1 MMLTTP
7 FGRIKII
14 ADGHEIAYEAI
25 PYNSTVK
32 SIKLQPLSGSYR
44 ITVPA
49 WAYREIRCVVEWNC
63 TPIENTGASGERYR
77 DAEFIR
83 GSDILTIGV
92 EDESPDF
99 DTERYPAGMGYILRE
114 RVESVTFGVAWA
126 DDYTD
131 GDVRTWLA
139 ADPG

>member
-14 ADGHEIAYEAI
+14 ADGQEITYKPV
-25 PYNSTVK
+25 PYQSNVK
-32 SIKLQPLSGSYR
+32 SIREQPLIGSYR

-63 TPIENTGASGERYR
+63 TPIENTGSSGERYR
-77 DAEFIR
+77 DAEFIY

-92 EDESPDF
+92 EDENPAF

-114 RVESVTFGVAWA
+114 PVESVTFGVAWA
-126 DDYTD
+126 DDYSD
-131 GDVRTWLA
+131 GDRRTWLA

>member
-1 MMLTTP
+1 MMLNTP
-7 FGRIKII
+7 FGQIKIF
-14 ADGHEIAYEAI
+14 ADGRENAYEAV
-25 PYNSTVK
+25 PYECPVK
-32 SIKLQPLSGSYR
+32 SVKLHPLAGSYR

-49 WAYREIRCVVEWNC
+49 RAYQRIRCVLAWNC
-63 TPIENTGASGERYR
+63 TPIENTGSSGERYR
-77 DAEFIR
+77 DAEFIS
-83 GSDILTIGV
+83 GSTILTIGV
-92 EDESPDF
+92 EDENPAF
-99 DTERYPAGMGYILRE
+99 DTERYPDGMGYILRE

>member
-14 ADGHEIAYEAI
+14 ADGQEITYKPV
-25 PYNSTVK
+25 PYQSNVK
-32 SIKLQPLSGSYR
+32 SIREQPLIGSYR

-77 DAEFIR
+77 DAQFIR
-83 GSDILTIGV
+83 ENTILTIGV
-92 EDESPDF
+92 EDENPAF
-99 DTERYPAGMGYILRE
+99 GTERYQAGMGYILRE

-126 DDYTD
+126 DDYTA
-131 GDVRTWLA
+131 GDRRTWLA

>member
-1 MMLTTP
+1 MLTTP
-7 FGRIKII
+7 FGCIIII
-14 ADGHEIAYEAI
+14 ADGQEIAYEAI

-32 SIKLQPLSGSYR
+32 SIKLQPLAGSYR
-44 ITVPA
+44 ITVPTE
-49 WAYREIRCVVEWNC
+49 AYREIRCVVDWNC

-77 DAEFIR
+77 DAQFIR
-83 GSDILTIGV
+83 ESNILTIGV
-92 EDESPDF
+92 EDENPAF

>member
-14 ADGHEIAYEAI
+14 ADGQEITYTPV
-25 PYNSTVK
+25 PYQSNVK
-32 SIKLQPLSGSYR
+32 SIREQPLIGSYR
-44 ITVPA
+44 ITVPTE
-49 WAYREIRCVVEWNC
+49 AYRKIRCVVDWNR

-77 DAEFIR
+77 DAQFIR
-83 GSDILTIGV
+83 ENNILTIGV
-92 EDESPDF
+92 EDENPAF
-99 DTERYPAGMGYILRE
+99 DTERYPDGMGYILCE

-139 ADPG
+139 SDPG

>member
-14 ADGHEIAYEAI
+14 ADGQEIAYKPV
-25 PYNSTVK
+25 PYQSNVK
-32 SIKLQPLSGSYR
+32 SIREHPLTGSFR
-44 ITVPA
+44 ITVPTGT
-49 WAYREIRCVVEWNC
+49 YREIRCVVEWNC
-63 TPIENTGASGERYR
+63 TPIENTGSSGERYR
-77 DAEFIR
+77 DAQFIR
-83 GSDILTIGV
+83 ESNILTIGV
-92 EDESPDF
+92 EDENPDF

>member
-1 MMLTTP
+1 MP
-7 FGRIKII
+7 GKICQAAA
-14 ADGHEIAYEAI
+14 ADREL
-25 PYNSTVK
+25 PYHGSDR
-32 SIKLQPLSGSYR
+32 SISGNPL
-44 ITVPA
+44 
-49 WAYREIRCVVEWNC
+49 CCDWNC

-77 DAEFIR
+77 DAQFIR
-83 GSDILTIGV
+83 ENNILTIGV
-92 EDESPDF
+92 EDENPVF
-99 DTERYPAGMGYILRE
+99 DTERYPDGMGYILRE

>member
-1 MMLTTP
+1 M
-7 FGRIKII
+7 
-14 ADGHEIAYEAI
+14 
-25 PYNSTVK
+25 
-32 SIKLQPLSGSYR
+32 
-44 ITVPA
+44 
-49 WAYREIRCVVEWNC
+49 EWNC
-63 TPIENTGASGERYR
+63 APIENTGASGERYR
-77 DAEFIR
+77 DAQFIR
-83 GSDILTIGV
+83 ESNILTIGV
-92 EDESPDF
+92 EDENPAF

>member
-14 ADGHEIAYEAI
+14 ADGQEIAYKPV
-25 PYNSTVK
+25 PYQSNVK
-32 SIKLQPLSGSYR
+32 SIREHPLTGSCR
-44 ITVPA
+44 ITVPTGT
-49 WAYREIRCVVEWNC
+49 YREIRCVVDWNC
-63 TPIENTGASGERYR
+63 TPIENTGLSGERYR

-83 GSDILTIGV
+83 GSDILTVGV
-92 EDESPDF
+92 EDENHAF

>member
-1 MMLTTP
+1 MMLAIP
-7 FGRIKII
+7 FGQIKII

-32 SIKLQPLSGSYR
+32 SIKLQPLAGSYR

-49 WAYREIRCVVEWNC
+49 WAYREIRCVVDWNS

-77 DAEFIR
+77 DAEFIL

-92 EDESPDF
+92 EDENPAF
-99 DTERYPAGMGYILRE
+99 DTERYPEGMGYILRE

>member
-1 MMLTTP
+1 MMLTIP

-32 SIKLQPLSGSYR
+32 SIKLQPLAGSYR

-49 WAYREIRCVVEWNC
+49 WAYREIRCVVDWNS

-77 DAEFIR
+77 DAQFIR
-83 GSDILTIGV
+83 ESNILTIGV
-92 EDESPDF
+92 EDENPDF
-99 DTERYPAGMGYILRE
+99 DTERYPEGLGYILRE
-114 RVESVTFGVAWA
+114 RVESVTFGVAWT

-131 GDVRTWLA
+131 GDRRTWLA